1 MQDFVNENGLT
12 FTNINDSA
20 GEVFAR
26 FNVPYQP
33 AWVFITKDGIVT
45 TRIGV
50 LSDEELDQEL
60 TRLASS

>member
-33 AWVFITKDGIVT
+33 AWVFIAKDGIVT
-45 TRIGV
+45 TRVGV

-60 TRLASS
+60 TNLATS

>member
-33 AWVFITKDGIVT
+33 AWVFIAKDGIVT

-60 TRLASS
+60 NKLATN

>member
-12 FTNINDSA
+12 FSNINDSI

-50 LSDEELDQEL
+50 LSDLELEAEL
-60 TRLASS
+60 NRLASN

>member
-33 AWVFITKDGIVT
+33 AWVFIAKDGIVT
-45 TRIGV
+45 TRVGV